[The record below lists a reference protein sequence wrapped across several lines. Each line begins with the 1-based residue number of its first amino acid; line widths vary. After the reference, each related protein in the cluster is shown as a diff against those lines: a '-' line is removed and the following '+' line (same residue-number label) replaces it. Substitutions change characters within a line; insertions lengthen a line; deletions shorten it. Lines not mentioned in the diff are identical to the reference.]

1 MRGCCRRFGIWPHFL
16 NEVTRERNTDDVNLV
31 ARHAQ
36 TIRLTFALV
45 LRWSLLRVVRDLKG
59 VRAKRPRANNG
70 AAKPRQQD
78 GVKGDNEEGLL
89 TANGVRSIRDV
100 TRVHAMPHAT
110 HRRGSPSTL
119 HLMFHV

>member
-1 MRGCCRRFGIWPHFL
+1 VVLTTSYLVPFR
-16 NEVTRERNTDDVNLV
+16 NEVTRERNMDDVNLV

-70 AAKPRQQD
+70 AAKPHN
-78 GVKGDNEEGLL
+78 K
-89 TANGVRSIRDV
+89 TASK
-100 TRVHAMPHAT
+100 TT
-110 HRRGSPSTL
+110 TRRGFSPLTV
-119 HLMFHV
+119 FVVYVT